1 LPASVAVA
9 NANNKFSS
17 KGHLVRSSTATTR
30 DSDDFSFSTTDENG
44 RQAIRMRSFTP
55 LVGGGYPS
63 EDGESKWDDE
73 SRAGE
78 SRGTWVTSEMGGTMT
93 VPDGH
98 TTRGGGEEDYEK

>member
-1 LPASVAVA
+1 
-9 NANNKFSS
+9 
-17 KGHLVRSSTATTR
+17 
-30 DSDDFSFSTTDENG
+30 
-44 RQAIRMRSFTP
+44 